1 MKPTTSVNAVPFTSI
16 LHHFDLT
23 ANTSIKPVTSLLF
36 QTTIFKNKHLNVFS
50 KISIGTQKME
60 TLKTVAKKK
69 RLKKR
74 LDILKLVRFA
84 LGSQID
90 IL

>member
-1 MKPTTSVNAVPFTSI
+1 MKPTTSVNAGPFTSI
-16 LHHFDLT
+16 LRHFDLT

-36 QTTIFKNKHLNVFS
+36 QTTIFKNTHLNVFS
-50 KISIGTQKME
+50 EISIGTQKME

-74 LDILKLVRFA
+74 LDFLKLLRFA